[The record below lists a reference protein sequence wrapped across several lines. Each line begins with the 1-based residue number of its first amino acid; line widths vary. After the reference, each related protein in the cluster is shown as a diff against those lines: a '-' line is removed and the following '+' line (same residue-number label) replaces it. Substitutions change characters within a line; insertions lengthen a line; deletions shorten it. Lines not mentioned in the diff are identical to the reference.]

1 MSKAALGVAGNLV
14 HTVRLRSM
22 TTASHSSVSVPG
34 VRPWRCRDRAIELGA
49 APVIMGILNVTP
61 DSFFDGG
68 RHGLTEAA
76 LAQAK
81 RMIAEGAAIIDVGGQ
96 STRPGYVE
104 ISDGEEIARVVPV
117 VTALVRETA
126 AVISID
132 TYKPAVARA
141 AFEAGAHI
149 LNDIHGLQRA
159 PELAQLAAE
168 RGAAVVAMHH
178 DEAFRELRG
187 DVIECMKQW
196 LARSLEIAGRAGVPS
211 AQIALD
217 PGIGF
222 FKTQAQNL
230 ELIGRLGE
238 LRIADCALLLGAS
251 RKSFIGNVLGGLS
264 VDERLEGTLATTAVA
279 VSQGVEIVRVHDV
292 AANLRAARLAH
303 AIRAQVFPH

>member
-1 MSKAALGVAGNLV
+1 
-14 HTVRLRSM
+14 M

-34 VRPWRCRDRAIELGA
+34 VRPWRCRERTIELGA
-49 APVIMGILNVTP
+49 GPVIMGILNVTP

-104 ISDGEEIARVVPV
+104 ISAEEEIARVVPV
-117 VTALVRETA
+117 ISALADQTT

-132 TYKPAVARA
+132 TYKTAVARA

-159 PELAQLAAE
+159 PELARLAADM
-168 RGAAVVAMHH
+168 GAAVVAMHH
-178 DEAFRELRG
+178 DETFRELRG
-187 DVIECMKQW
+187 DVIEHMRQW
-196 LARSLEIAGRAGVPS
+196 LARSLEIAERAGVS
-211 AQIALD
+211 FAQIALD

-238 LRIADCALLLGAS
+238 LRMADCALLLGAS
-251 RKSFIGNVLGGLS
+251 RKSFIGNVLGGLP
-264 VDERLEGTLATTAVA
+264 VDDRLEGTLATTTLA

-292 AANLRAARLAH
+292 GANVRAARLAL
-303 AIRAQVFPH
+303 AVRTSIFPR